1 MSSRL
6 HSALVVVFVVCLTL
20 SPVSAATA
28 GTGAQTGDAVSV
40 ADQVGTSWL
49 GAQQSD
55 STPTEAPTATPTEA
69 PTETST
75 ETPTAT
81 PTEAPTATPA
91 RTATEPTTATPTE
104 TPPAT
109 DSPEQLATDQAV
121 PVPSSSKLSE
131 TLQDRL
137 QTVLGDTTTR
147 TAATS
152 MSGSGSGSP
161 VTVTRGNIPNDHPV
175 NVIVR
180 VDDGAEFD
188 EVRDKVQSLGSLR
201 STYPNQQLLSAEI
214 PANRFDSLSSV
225 SGVEY
230 VDINRLV
237 GPTSSHATNTT
248 SQAGQGS
255 ADFYPNTDSWG
266 VPQINAGTVHD
277 AGRRGSGVTV
287 AVLDTGVARTA
298 GLRDNLIAEED
309 MEPNSLFDGDDPV
322 DRQGHGSNVAGII
335 AASPSTVTLP
345 GGGTRRVVG
354 VAPEVNLL
362 NAKINHWNDMMD
374 RQRQQDPPQP
384 LGGDLTVNNLQQGT
398 TVTEQVRIPSIGN
411 RDNLNGR
418 HLVVEASWVD
428 AQDDAR
434 IELVDEDG
442 DVITSI
448 SDTDASRQVQRSG
461 DATSARLEV
470 NGTGGLFTGDVAGVR
485 VTGQSVSGQMDVD
498 VDIELYNGGYAF
510 YDAMADAVYWAS
522 GTTPQGRSGVPP
534 APAETADVISLSYGT
549 GDTTMNPITGAMDVA
564 TENGVVFVTSA
575 GNDDRTLVDESKQ
588 KTNVITVGSVGRQG
602 QRSDFSQIGD
612 ESNGVYKPD
621 IVAPGEDIPSAGPL
635 DRIPRIPNRFTGTEY
650 SGTSMATPHVSGVA
664 ALYIQTYRDV
674 HGEDPTPQQV
684 RAALMAGAVDAQT
697 GDLSQGFNED
707 TGAGQVDAYNTYVS
721 FSSRGIAETGTD
733 VSYLTTTPGV
743 APSDLSVAKGAVYYQ
758 EQSDDITLSVD
769 GETAN
774 QYGPIA
780 IGTTSATPG
789 TQYPFRIE
797 GQSVSGSEAWAF
809 STLTPPVTQQIDQRL
824 IEGYEIADPAS
835 LDEGEN
841 AAYALAVS
849 TDLPSG
855 RFVDDHGA
863 VRALAYTNGDD
874 VDIELHDPA
883 GSVDSRSTIS
893 GVGVEQTISSDA
905 TPSTVIVPPSTT
917 PAPVNGEWKV
927 VYEENSSSGGAAFSP
942 AVNYPMEPLP
952 SEADVS
958 VEDGTA
964 GNASEPGTI
973 SFNVTAETANQPY
986 TYAGFGEPDASHF
999 EVRVGG
1005 KPVPSNR
1012 IAVSPVNNRQDKYR
1026 LVVTPPTQPAT
1037 GDYDLNVSFT
1047 DEKFNASH
1055 TAWAN
1060 ASDAITYSAGG
1071 ATGTAAASLILDRSG
1086 SMDFDNKLDEA
1097 QDSATIFVNLM
1108 SNSDEVA
1115 VVSYSNNARTDL
1127 PISRVGGNR
1136 SRARDEIDSL
1146 RATGSTNIGAGMLD
1160 ARAELDRA
1168 SQGSRKAAVLLTDGV
1183 NNRGYSD
1190 NGVRQLAST
1199 FAARDYCVY
1208 TIAFGS
1214 GADEQLLRDIA
1225 DRTCGT
1231 FNQAGDRDE
1240 LQAIY
1245 QDIRQV
1251 SSGESTLFSSN
1262 GTLDANNRTRE
1273 RFSIDDTTGRATL
1286 TVTVTISSSS
1296 SITLYDP
1303 SGSPIDPAS
1312 NPDVEKTTTSG
1323 TTTYRLTDPTPGE
1336 WSYEVVNQGSQRVSY
1351 TTTATASSRT
1361 TFDSTAGAS
1370 TYINGSAA
1378 TFTATLVGPNGGIS
1392 GADIEAV
1399 VTYPDGDVQTV
1410 TLTERTVGTY
1420 RGSVPLGE
1428 DGTYSATVTA
1438 EAGDIL
1444 RQQRVSWTV
1453 IDQSSLL
1460 NASVEDQPRV
1470 TEGGVGTLNVSL
1482 SRPTSTTTTSLSATS
1497 STDDSV
1503 SPNAGPDPQFDSAA
1517 AELASASREYIRT
1530 ANVSDAL
1537 KQAALTIKNE
1547 SGTTATATTTT
1558 STSGTL
1564 GPTATA
1570 TATGGDVTVYVQ
1582 PRELTS
1588 AAGDTIPASSV
1599 TADLSVV
1606 QLSSGETRRITLRVA
1621 PPDGLPEGTYNGT
1634 VTFTVQGTVI
1644 DERITVEVTEATIT
1658 VYRQRIQE
1666 SARQWQTASQ
1676 QGKAYYEDRMADQ
1689 LTNVYF
1695 NQTTGDPRTD
1705 VRPVSRETIAA
1716 TPRASHTAATLARA
1730 EVAR

>member
-1 MSSRL
+1 MERIDRVDVLVDVNLDRGRLVESSQNSSYAEAARRA
-6 HSALVVVFVVCLTL
+6 SADPQVQATKRQIA
-20 SPVSAATA
+20 SAADVPISDVQYLLFTNA
-28 GTGAQTGDAVSV
+28 VLVRNAKASELGTLAEQESVTMVHGMMMPLSASDDSPPAVNESNTSQSIDASPNDYDGPSGYAISPDGVNSRALTDSGRLTGRSADVGIFDTGVNHSDLNGDVVAFQDV
-40 ADQVGTSWL
+40 ADGDIEDTDTIHDEGEHGTFVA
-49 GAQQSD
+49 GAI
-55 STPTEAPTATPTEA
+55 ERVAPDANLYVA
-69 PTETST
+69 ST
-75 ETPTAT
+75 ETYRTSDYVLALEWFLRNHVDIISLSFGTVTHSLSPQNGESRLARVTNDAVEGRYGSTRTSARPSVFISAGNEGDQHAIGSLTDSSGSNQHEFRFFDDPDTAYIILSWDSSVSGANVEVTAPNGSTLRPTNSPVTFPSNKDGQIVEIDDPSQYGSGTWEAT
-81 PTEAPTATPA
+81 VDDGPSGQYHVEV
-91 RTATEPTTATPTE
+91 TTRRPNGRGYFLNPDPSYTI

-109 DSPEQLATDQAV
+109 
-121 PVPSSSKLSE
+121 
-131 TLQDRL
+131 
-137 QTVLGDTTTR
+137 
-147 TAATS
+147 
-152 MSGSGSGSP
+152 
-161 VTVTRGNIPNDHPV
+161 
-175 NVIVR
+175 
-180 VDDGAEFD
+180 
-188 EVRDKVQSLGSLR
+188 
-201 STYPNQQLLSAEI
+201 
-214 PANRFDSLSSV
+214 
-225 SGVEY
+225 
-230 VDINRLV
+230 
-237 GPTSSHATNTT
+237 
-248 SQAGQGS
+248 
-255 ADFYPNTDSWG
+255 
-266 VPQINAGTVHD
+266 
-277 AGRRGSGVTV
+277 
-287 AVLDTGVARTA
+287 
-298 GLRDNLIAEED
+298 
-309 MEPNSLFDGDDPV
+309 
-322 DRQGHGSNVAGII
+322 
-335 AASPSTVTLP
+335 
-345 GGGTRRVVG
+345 
-354 VAPEVNLL
+354 
-362 NAKINHWNDMMD
+362 AKK
-374 RQRQQDPPQP
+374 
-384 LGGDLTVNNLQQGT
+384 
-398 TVTEQVRIPSIGN
+398 
-411 RDNLNGR
+411 
-418 HLVVEASWVD
+418 A
-428 AQDDAR
+428 
-434 IELVDEDG
+434 
-442 DVITSI
+442 
-448 SDTDASRQVQRSG
+448 
-461 DATSARLEV
+461 
-470 NGTGGLFTGDVAGVR
+470 
-485 VTGQSVSGQMDVD
+485 
-498 VDIELYNGGYAF
+498 
-510 YDAMADAVYWAS
+510 
-522 GTTPQGRSGVPP
+522 
-534 APAETADVISLSYGT
+534 
-549 GDTTMNPITGAMDVA
+549 
-564 TENGVVFVTSA
+564 
-575 GNDDRTLVDESKQ
+575 
-588 KTNVITVGSVGRQG
+588 ITVGAVDDTRQVT
-602 QRSDFSQIGD
+602 DFSSQGPLWD
-612 ESNGVYKPD
+612 GAVKPD
-621 IVAPGEDIPSAGPL
+621 IVAPGENIRSTVPPDECNSSPCY
-635 DRIPRIPNRFTGTEY
+635 DTGD
-650 SGTSMATPHVSGVA
+650 GTSYAQPLAAGVA
-664 ALYIQTYRDV
+664 AQYVQLYAETHGLRPNPRMVKAVVQNGADGVTQRPTLGKQSNVGSGIVDAFRVSTSFVVTGVNRGGEQTVDSRTPTVVPQFKQDIKGTLYWENGSDSLRYTLGSRAGRQYDATAV
-674 HGEDPTPQQV
+674 SVEPASGSSDYPNRIVGSTIEGPNATWALATSYPPSPSSSNRVSEFEYLDPTS
-684 RAALMAGAVDAQT
+684 LD
-697 GDLSQGFNED
+697 
-707 TGAGQVDAYNTYVS
+707 
-721 FSSRGIAETGTD
+721 
-733 VSYLTTTPGV
+733 
-743 APSDLSVAKGAVYYQ
+743 
-758 EQSDDITLSVD
+758 D
-769 GETAN
+769 GE
-774 QYGPIA
+774 
-780 IGTTSATPG
+780 SA
-789 TQYPFRIE
+789 
-797 GQSVSGSEAWAF
+797 V
-809 STLTPPVTQQIDQRL
+809 
-824 IEGYEIADPAS
+824 
-835 LDEGEN
+835 
-841 AAYALAVS
+841 YALAV
-849 TDLPSG
+849 DQEIRSG
-855 RFVDDHGA
+855 EFVNANGA
-863 VRALAYTNGDD
+863 VRTLAYTDGDD
-874 VDIELHDPA
+874 VDISLY
-883 GSVDSRSTIS
+883 
-893 GVGVEQTISSDA
+893 
-905 TPSTVIVPPSTT
+905 TPSGFLNDRSRLTNVPIEQAYSSVSTPT
-917 PAPVNGEWKV
+917 NRVLGIPQDNKGWKV
-927 VYEENSSSGGAAFSP
+927 VYEENSSGGASFSA
-942 AVNYPMEPLP
+942 AVNYPAEPLP

-1012 IAVSPVNNRQDKYR
+1012 MAVSPVNNRQDKYR

-1071 ATGTAAASLILDRSG
+1071 ATGTAAASLVIDRSG
-1086 SMDFDNKLDEA
+1086 SMGFGSGKLAAA

-1115 VVSYSNNARTDL
+1115 VVSYSDNARTDL

-1136 SRARDEIDSL
+1136 SRARGEIDSL

-1168 SQGSRKAAVLLTDGV
+1168 SQGSRKAAVLLTDGE
-1183 NNRGYSD
+1183 NNQGYSD
-1190 NGVRQLAST
+1190 DGVRQLAST

-1251 SSGESTLFSSN
+1251 SSGESTLFSSK
-1262 GTLDANNRTRE
+1262 GILDANNRTRE

-1296 SITLYDP
+1296 SVTLYDP

-1312 NPDVEKTTTSG
+1312 NPDVEKTTTGG

-1482 SRPTSTTTTSLSATS
+1482 SRPTSTTTSSLSATS

-1503 SPNAGPDPQFDSAA
+1503 SSNAGPDPQFDSAA

-1547 SGTTATATTTT
+1547 SGTTATTTT

-1570 TATGGDVTVYVQ
+1570 TATSGDVTVYVQ

-1644 DERITVEVTEATIT
+1644 DEQITVEVTEATIT

-1676 QGKAYYEDRMADQ
+1676 QGKTYYEDRMADQ

-1695 NQTTGDPRTD
+1695 NQTTGDARTE